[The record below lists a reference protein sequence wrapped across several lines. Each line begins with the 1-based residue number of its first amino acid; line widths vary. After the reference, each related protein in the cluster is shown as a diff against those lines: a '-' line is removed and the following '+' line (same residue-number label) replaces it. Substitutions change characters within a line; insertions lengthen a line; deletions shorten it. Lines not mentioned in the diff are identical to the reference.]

1 MRYAPPSA
9 PPYPSQYAYA
19 VPYQQQQM
27 YSSSQARPPLQQQ
40 QHLGTGTA
48 MLGGFVLGAVAA
60 EMLDPT
66 EDSYM

>member
-19 VPYQQQQM
+19 VPSQQQQM
-27 YSSSQARPPLQQQ
+27 YSYSQARPPQQQ
-40 QHLGTGTA
+40 QLGTGTA

-66 EDSYM
+66 EDSYL